1 MLRTGYIWVAL
12 NPLKII
18 SALWHDPPMR
28 SHYFTFI
35 LLLAALTQGGFNPAV
50 AGELDNPIF
59 ILHVERSHTKEK
71 KEDAK
76 LGYGKT
82 TDTTV
87 NFLLEVGN
95 LNPNP
100 TEEIQAR
107 VCVVTE
113 PNDWKD
119 KPTLTASILPAKTGL
134 KADAQTTVT
143 LNIGELEVTEF
154 NSTNLNTNTLWRGG
168 AKMVGYQ
175 VDITYKGQVVLTENS
190 GGAKAHKPI
199 EDLLAGNK

>member
-1 MLRTGYIWVAL
+1 
-12 NPLKII
+12 
-18 SALWHDPPMR
+18 MR

-35 LLLAALTQGGFNPAV
+35 LLLVALTQGGFNPAV
-50 AGELDNPIF
+50 AGELDNPTF
-59 ILHVERSHTKEK
+59 ILHLERSHTKQLK
-71 KEDAK
+71 DDAK
-76 LGYGKT
+76 LGHGKT
-82 TDTTV
+82 TDTTIS
-87 NFLLEVGN
+87 FLLDVSN
-95 LNPNP
+95 LHPNP
-100 TEEIQAR
+100 TDEIQAR

-143 LNIGELEVTEF
+143 LNIGELEVKE
-154 NSTNLNTNTLWRGG
+154 LNTTNVNTNMLWRGG
-168 AKMVGYQ
+168 TKLAGYQ

-190 GGAKAHKPI
+190 GGAKAHKAI